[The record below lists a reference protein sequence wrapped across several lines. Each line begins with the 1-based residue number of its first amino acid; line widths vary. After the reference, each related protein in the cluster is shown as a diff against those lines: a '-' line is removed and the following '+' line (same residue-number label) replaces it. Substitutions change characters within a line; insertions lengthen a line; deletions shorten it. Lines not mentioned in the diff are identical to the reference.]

1 VSNGLVL
8 DKAGNKMSK
17 RLGNVVDPFETINSF
32 GADATRWYLITNAS
46 PWDSLKFDV
55 EGIKEVQR
63 KFFGTLYNTYQ
74 FFALYANVDGFA
86 FKENYIPVKERP
98 EIDQWIL
105 SSLNSLI
112 KEVQEN
118 FDAYEPTQAGRAIED
133 FVDAHLSNWYVR
145 LCRRRFWKGEYE
157 HDKICAYQ
165 TLYECLETLCKLM
178 APVAP
183 FFADWLF
190 NNLNSVSD
198 RFTNESVHHTD
209 FPKADESVID
219 IDLEK
224 RMQLAQDISSLILS
238 LRKKVNIKVRQP
250 LQKVFIPALDS
261 TMAARIKKVEEI
273 IKAETNIKE
282 VDLLGAENDFIKK
295 KAKANFK
302 TLGKKLGAKMKW
314 AAEQIST
321 FNNQTID
328 KVLETEYILNP
339 DYQDLGEAPIKIS
352 PEDLEI
358 STDEIPGYEVAVK
371 GQLTVALDIVITDD
385 LKKEGAAREFVN
397 RVQNI
402 RKDSGFNLTDR
413 IDVTISENA
422 GLQPSIIQYK
432 DYICAEI
439 LADSLA
445 FLPVLTDGTEIEVNE
460 AILKV
465 NVLKKG

>member
-1 VSNGLVL
+1 
-8 DKAGNKMSK
+8 
-17 RLGNVVDPFETINSF
+17 
-32 GADATRWYLITNAS
+32 
-46 PWDSLKFDV
+46 
-55 EGIKEVQR
+55 
-63 KFFGTLYNTYQ
+63 
-74 FFALYANVDGFA
+74 
-86 FKENYIPVKERP
+86 
-98 EIDQWIL
+98 
-105 SSLNSLI
+105 
-112 KEVQEN
+112 
-118 FDAYEPTQAGRAIED
+118 
-133 FVDAHLSNWYVR
+133 
-145 LCRRRFWKGEYE
+145 
-157 HDKICAYQ
+157 
-165 TLYECLETLCKLM
+165 
-178 APVAP
+178 
-183 FFADWLF
+183 
-190 NNLNSVSD
+190 
-198 RFTNESVHHTD
+198 
-209 FPKADESVID
+209 
-219 IDLEK
+219 
-224 RMQLAQDISSLILS
+224 
-238 LRKKVNIKVRQP
+238 VNIKVRQP